1 MKPNLEINRF
11 LQRQINKYLSPE
23 LIEQNESIQKF
34 IEAVNQTYINYEKD
48 AELFEQSS
56 RLNDIEYQEI
66 NDTLKSKLSK
76 INEFQEKLIQA
87 IYQLTD
93 AELTDHVSTD
103 VIDLLKILNDEI
115 KLKKDY
121 QQQLFNA
128 KLEAEKASEAKSD
141 FLSIMSHEIRTPL
154 NAIIGMI
161 YIMEKE
167 EHLEH
172 FRENLN
178 VLKLSANNLFL
189 LINDILDYNK
199 IEAGKIELE
208 EIPFN
213 FSVLVDQI
221 KSSLTVKAEENLN
234 KISIKTDTDFNPNVI
249 GDPLRIGQ
257 ILTNLVSNACKFT
270 QNGEIKISLE
280 TLTLEKE
287 KIHFRIKVADN
298 GIGIE
303 KEKFD
308 VIFQKFGQAESK
320 TTRKY
325 GGTGLGLIISRKL
338 LQLMNSDIVLKSKV
352 GKGSTFQFD
361 LQLPLVQSEK
371 NNFSEMNEF
380 NEIQL
385 NGLKVLLVEDNLI
398 NTKIAVKILS
408 NWGIEIET
416 AENGLVGVNMFQ
428 NNRYDLILM
437 DLSMPVMDGYE
448 ATSIIRTKD
457 TKIPILALTASASYG
472 YLEKAMKMGVN
483 DYIIKPFNPKEL
495 NYKLS
500 KYHQDKFYSTV

>member
-1 MKPNLEINRF
+1 MKPKIEINRF
-11 LQRQINKYLSPE
+11 LQRQINKFLSPE
-23 LIEQNESIQKF
+23 LIEQNESIRKF

-48 AELFEQSS
+48 AELFEQST
-56 RLNDIEYQEI
+56 RLNDIEYREI
-66 NDTLKSKLSK
+66 NKKLKDELLSKSEFQNQLIMAINQLNVSKLS
-76 INEFQEKLIQA
+76 
-87 IYQLTD
+87 T
-93 AELTDHVSTD
+93 HRSTD
-103 VIDLLKILNDEI
+103 LNDLLQILNDEI
-115 KLKKDY
+115 KFKQEFQD
-121 QQQLFNA
+121 QLYHA

-167 EHLEH
+167 QNLDH
-172 FRENLN
+172 FKENLS
-178 VLKLSANNLFL
+178 VLRLSANNLFL

-199 IEAGKIELE
+199 IEAGKIDLE
-208 EIPFN
+208 EIPFH
-213 FSVLVDQI
+213 FTTLVNQI

-234 KISIKTDTDFNPNVI
+234 KISVYTDVDFNPNVI

-257 ILTNLVSNACKFT
+257 IITNLVSNACKFT
-270 QNGEIKISLE
+270 QNGEIKISIE
-280 TLTLEKE
+280 TLTIEKE
-287 KIHFRIKVADN
+287 MINFRVKVSDN

-303 KEKFD
+303 KENFEL
-308 VIFQKFGQAESK
+308 IFQKFSQAESK

-325 GGTGLGLIISRKL
+325 GGTGLGLIITKKL
-338 LQLMNSDIVLKSKV
+338 LQLMNSDIALKSKV
-352 GKGSTFQFD
+352 GVGTTFYFD
-361 LQLPLVQSEK
+361 LKLPLVISDVQQASAI
-371 NNFSEMNEF
+371 NEF

-398 NTKIAVKILS
+398 NTKIAVKILTQ
-408 NWGIEIET
+408 WGIIIET
-416 AENGLVGVNMFQ
+416 AENGLIGVDKFQ

-457 TKIPILALTASASYG
+457 AKIPILALTASASYG

-500 KYHQDKFYSTV
+500 KYYQEKQLSI

>member
-1 MKPNLEINRF
+1 MKTNIEINRF
-11 LQRQINKYLSPE
+11 LQRQINKFLSPE
-23 LIEQNESIQKF
+23 LIDQNENLRNF
-34 IEAVNQTYINYEKD
+34 IDAVNQTYTNYEKD

-56 RLNDIEYQEI
+56 QLNDIEYQKI
-66 NDTLKSKLSK
+66 NDKLKSELLK

-93 AELTDHVSTD
+93 TELSEPFSSD
-103 VIDLLKILNDEI
+103 VIDLLKILNKEI

-121 QQQLFNA
+121 QKQLFHA
-128 KLEAEKASEAKSD
+128 KLDAEKASEAKSD

-154 NAIIGMI
+154 NAIIGMV
-161 YIMEKE
+161 YLMEKE
-167 EHLEH
+167 NLGA
-172 FRENLN
+172 FNENLN

-189 LINDILDYNK
+189 LINDLLDFNR

-213 FSVLVDQI
+213 FSLLLEQI
-221 KSSLTVKAEENLN
+221 KSSLTSKAEENLN
-234 KISIKTDTDFNPNVI
+234 KIKIITDADFNPNLI

-270 QNGEIKISLE
+270 QNGTIKISIN
-280 TLTLEKE
+280 TISVNNKN
-287 KIHFRIKVADN
+287 IHFSVKVADN

-308 VIFQKFGQAESK
+308 LIFQKFTQAESK

-325 GGTGLGLIISRKL
+325 GGTGLGLVISRKL

-352 GKGSTFQFD
+352 GKGSTFQFE
-361 LQLPLVQSEK
+361 LQLGLIQSEN

-398 NTKIAVKILS
+398 NTKITVKILS

-416 AENGLVGVNMFQ
+416 AENGLIGVEMFLE
-428 NNRYDLILM
+428 NRYDLILM

-448 ATSIIRTKD
+448 ASAIIREKD
-457 TKIPILALTASASYG
+457 SKIPIIALTASASYG
-472 YLEKAMKMGVN
+472 YLEKALKMGVN

-500 KYHQDKFYSTV
+500 KYMQNKVYSTL